1 MIIYVKLS
9 EENMTILSSVI
20 LGIIQGLAEFLPIS
34 SSGHLV
40 IFKTFLPGLEKLSGD
55 MTFDIL
61 LHLGTLI
68 AVFAVYRKT
77 IAGMVIELFKMLA
90 QIFSGKFKFK
100 KANKY
105 QLMDI
110 FVIIATLPL
119 ILVIFVND
127 TIESKMTG
135 LLPVGIMLLV
145 TAGLLFIADHS
156 VQGKKEIRDMTPV
169 QALKIGL
176 FQMIATLP
184 GLSRSGSTIAAGIN
198 MGFTRETAVE
208 FSFILGIPAV
218 IGANIL
224 NVRDIVKTGIDSS
237 LILPYIIGIVTA
249 AVFGIL
255 AVKLVQ
261 YVTKKDRFGWFVYYC
276 AIVGAGA
283 VVMSFII

>member
-1 MIIYVKLS
+1 
-9 EENMTILSSVI
+9 MTILSSVI

-40 IFKTFLPGLEKLSGD
+40 IFKTFLPGLEGLSSD

-68 AVFAVYRKT
+68 AVVAVYRKT
-77 IAGMVIELFKMLA
+77 VAAMIVDFFKMLK
-90 QIFSGKFKFK
+90 QIFTGRFSFK
-100 KANKY
+100 KATKY

-110 FVIIATLPL
+110 YVIIATLPL
-119 ILVIFVND
+119 VLVIFVND
-127 TIESKMTG
+127 TIEEKMTG

-145 TAGLLFIADHS
+145 TAALLFIADHS
-156 VQGKKEIRDMTPV
+156 VQGKKEIKDMTPF
-169 QALKIGL
+169 QAVKIGL

-184 GLSRSGSTIAAGIN
+184 GLSRSGSTISAAVN
-198 MGFTRETAVE
+198 MGFTRQTAVE

-224 NVRDIVKTGIDSS
+224 NLKDVIDTGVDKS
-237 LILPYIIGIVTA
+237 LMLPYIIGVVTA
-249 AVFGIL
+249 AVFGVL

-276 AIVGAGA
+276 TAAGA
-283 VVMSFII
+283 AAIILSFIV

>member
-1 MIIYVKLS
+1 
-9 EENMTILSSVI
+9 
-20 LGIIQGLAEFLPIS
+20 
-34 SSGHLV
+34 
-40 IFKTFLPGLEKLSGD
+40 
-55 MTFDIL
+55 
-61 LHLGTLI
+61 
-68 AVFAVYRKT
+68 
-77 IAGMVIELFKMLA
+77 
-90 QIFSGKFKFK
+90 
-100 KANKY
+100 
-105 QLMDI
+105 
-110 FVIIATLPL
+110 
-119 ILVIFVND
+119 
-127 TIESKMTG
+127 
-135 LLPVGIMLLV
+135 
-145 TAGLLFIADHS
+145 
-156 VQGKKEIRDMTPV
+156 MTPV

>member
-1 MIIYVKLS
+1 
-9 EENMTILSSVI
+9 MTILSSVI

-40 IFKTFLPGLEKLSGD
+40 IFKTFLPGLEGISSD

-68 AVFAVYRKT
+68 AVVAVYRKT
-77 IAGMVIELFKMLA
+77 VAAMIVDFFKMLK
-90 QIFSGKFKFK
+90 QIFTGRFSFK
-100 KANKY
+100 KATKY

-110 FVIIATLPL
+110 YVIIATLPL
-119 ILVIFVND
+119 VLVIFVND
-127 TIESKMTG
+127 TIEEKMTG

-145 TAGLLFIADHS
+145 TAALLFIADHS
-156 VQGKKEIRDMTPV
+156 VQGKKEIKDMTPF
-169 QALKIGL
+169 QAVKIGL

-184 GLSRSGSTIAAGIN
+184 GLSRSGSTISAAVN
-198 MGFTRETAVE
+198 MGFTRQTAVE

-224 NVRDIVKTGIDSS
+224 NLKDVIDTGVDKS
-237 LILPYIIGIVTA
+237 LMLPYIIGVVTA
-249 AVFGIL
+249 AVFGVL

-276 AIVGAGA
+276 TAAGA
-283 VVMSFII
+283 AAIILSFIV

>member
-1 MIIYVKLS
+1 
-9 EENMTILSSVI
+9 MTVLSSII

-40 IFKTFLPGLEKLSGD
+40 IFKTFLPGLEKLAGD

-61 LHLGTLI
+61 LHLGTLL
-68 AVFAVYRKT
+68 AVFIVYRKT
-77 IAGMVIELFKMLA
+77 ICGMVVEFFRMIG
-90 QIFSGKFKFK
+90 QIFSGKFSFE

-105 QLMDI
+105 QYMDI

-119 ILVIFVND
+119 LLVVFID
-127 TIESKMTG
+127 DMIESKMTG

-156 VQGKKEIRDMTPV
+156 VGGKKEIRDMTPF

-176 FQMIATLP
+176 FQMIATVP
-184 GLSRSGSTIAAGIN
+184 GLSRSGSTISAAIN

-224 NVRDIVKTGIDSS
+224 NLRDIIETGFDAS
-237 LILPYIIGIVTA
+237 LILPYAIGIVTA

-255 AVKLVQ
+255 AIKLVQ

-276 AIVGAGA
+276 AAVGVGTIIL
-283 VVMSFII
+283 SFIF

>member
-1 MIIYVKLS
+1 
-9 EENMTILSSVI
+9 MTVLSSII

-40 IFKTFLPGLEKLSGD
+40 IFKTFLPGLEKLAGD

-61 LHLGTLI
+61 LHLGTLL
-68 AVFAVYRKT
+68 AVFIVYRKT
-77 IAGMVIELFKMLA
+77 ICGMVIEFFRMIG
-90 QIFSGKFKFK
+90 QIFSGKFSFE

-105 QLMDI
+105 QYMDI

-119 ILVIFVND
+119 LLVVFID
-127 TIESKMTG
+127 DMIESKMTG

-156 VQGKKEIRDMTPV
+156 VGGKKEIRDMTPF

-176 FQMIATLP
+176 FQMIATVP
-184 GLSRSGSTIAAGIN
+184 GLSRSGSTISAAIN

-224 NVRDIVKTGIDSS
+224 NLHDIIKTGFDAS
-237 LILPYIIGIVTA
+237 LILPYAIGIVTA

-255 AVKLVQ
+255 AIKLVQ

-276 AIVGAGA
+276 AAVGVGTIIL
-283 VVMSFII
+283 SFIF

>member
-1 MIIYVKLS
+1 
-9 EENMTILSSVI
+9 MTILSSII

-68 AVFAVYRKT
+68 AVFAVYHKT
-77 IAGMVIELFKMLA
+77 IFGMIIEFFRMIG
-90 QIFSGKFKFK
+90 QIFTGKFKFK

-119 ILVIFVND
+119 VFAVFVD
-127 TIESKMTG
+127 DFIEARMTG
-135 LLPVGIMLLV
+135 LLPVGIMLLI
-145 TAGLLFIADHS
+145 TAALLFIADHS
-156 VQGKKEIRDMTPV
+156 VGGNKEIRDMTPF

-176 FQMIATLP
+176 FQALAVLP
-184 GLSRSGSTIAAGIN
+184 GLSRSGSTISAGIN
-198 MGFTRETAVE
+198 LGFTRETAVD

-218 IGANIL
+218 IGANLL
-224 NVRDIVKTGIDSS
+224 NIKDIVQTGIDTS
-237 LILPYIIGIVTA
+237 LILPYIIGVVTA
-249 AVFGIL
+249 AVFGVL

-261 YVTKKDRFGWFVYYC
+261 YITKKDRFGWFVYYC
-276 AIVGAGA
+276 TGVGILSIIL
-283 VVMSFII
+283 SFIF

>member
-1 MIIYVKLS
+1 
-9 EENMTILSSVI
+9 MTVLSSII

-40 IFKTFLPGLEKLSGD
+40 IFKTFLPGLEKLAGD

-61 LHLGTLI
+61 LHMGTLL
-68 AVFAVYRKT
+68 AVFIVYRKT
-77 IAGMVIELFKMLA
+77 ICGMVVEFFRMIG
-90 QIFSGKFKFK
+90 QIFSGKFSFE

-105 QLMDI
+105 QYMDI

-119 ILVIFVND
+119 LLVVFVD
-127 TIESKMTG
+127 DMIESKMTG

-156 VQGKKEIRDMTPV
+156 VGGKKEIRDMTPF

-176 FQMIATLP
+176 FQMIATVP
-184 GLSRSGSTIAAGIN
+184 GLSRSGSTISAAIN

-224 NVRDIVKTGIDSS
+224 NLRDIIKTGFDAS
-237 LILPYIIGIVTA
+237 LILPYAIGIVTA

-255 AVKLVQ
+255 AIKLVQ

-276 AIVGAGA
+276 AAVGVGTIIL
-283 VVMSFII
+283 SFIF

>member
-1 MIIYVKLS
+1 
-9 EENMTILSSVI
+9 MTIFSSI
-20 LGIIQGLAEFLPIS
+20 LLGIIQGLAEFLPIS

-40 IFKTFLPGLEKLSGD
+40 IFKTFLPGLEGLTSD

-68 AVFAVYRKT
+68 AVIAVYRKT
-77 IAGMVIELFKMLA
+77 IAGMIVDFFKMLK
-90 QIFSGKFKFK
+90 QIFTGKFSFK
-100 KANKY
+100 NATKY

-119 ILVIFVND
+119 VLVMFVND
-127 TIESKMTG
+127 VIEEKMTG

-145 TAGLLFIADHS
+145 TAALLFIADHS
-156 VQGKKEIRDMTPV
+156 VPGKKEIRDMTPF

-184 GLSRSGSTIAAGIN
+184 GLSRSGSTISAGIN
-198 MGFTRETAVE
+198 MGFTRQTAVE

-224 NVRDIVKTGIDSS
+224 NLKNIIGSGIDKS

-249 AVFGIL
+249 AVFGVL

-276 AIVGAGA
+276 TAVGALA
-283 VVMSFII
+283 IILSFAL